1 MRLSDSS
8 PHSLNE
14 MMTRLG
20 EQLTPN
26 SILFRHGLRMAI
38 ALSVGYLV
46 VHLMTT
52 INGYWIL
59 LTTAFVCRPHYDAT
73 RLRLIQNI
81 LGTLLGLLVAWVL
94 MQLFSSITLHLLFA
108 LLSTLV
114 FILTR
119 TERYMVGTTAVTAM
133 ALFCFSLIG
142 DGFVMIWPRLLDTL
156 IGCAIA
162 AAAAFLILPDW
173 QGRRL
178 HKICAHVI
186 NTCKNYLEKV
196 LEYYRDQPVDD
207 LEYRIARRDMNN
219 ADAALS
225 AALAHMLRE
234 PGRYRRNLDTGFRF
248 LALTNTLLGHL
259 SALGAHRAPLA
270 DISNTA
276 QLDEASAY
284 VGEGL
289 QAIARALEK
298 RKAPSIMKETQ
309 IEQELIDALEAIK
322 ESEDRTRHLLAIQLA
337 LLLRLL
343 PQLRAG
349 VTALMQPAP
358 TEDNPD
364 LATT

>member
-1 MRLSDSS
+1 
-8 PHSLNE
+8 
-14 MMTRLG
+14 
-20 EQLTPN
+20 
-26 SILFRHGLRMAI
+26 
-38 ALSVGYLV
+38 
-46 VHLMTT
+46 
-52 INGYWIL
+52 
-59 LTTAFVCRPHYDAT
+59 
-73 RLRLIQNI
+73 
-81 LGTLLGLLVAWVL
+81 
-94 MQLFSSITLHLLFA
+94 
-108 LLSTLV
+108 
-114 FILTR
+114 
-119 TERYMVGTTAVTAM
+119 
-133 ALFCFSLIG
+133 
-142 DGFVMIWPRLLDTL
+142 MIWPRLLDTL

-358 TEDNPD
+358 TEDNPE